1 MPQNTVNQQS
11 TGDIDVEQLDA
22 YAARVL
28 ATGMCPAVAVA
39 VCDRERTLVARTYGA
54 APSDALWP
62 IASIGKSCTAVIA
75 LQLAEEGLL
84 DLHAPVSAYV
94 SWLSLGGARAPVTM
108 HHLLTHTAGLVESSD
123 LAPASTYD
131 VIALASLQ
139 DGPAAGERR
148 LYSNVGYRAAGV
160 VLEAVGGRPYGELVQ
175 ARVLDR
181 IGLRHAAAVMVHD
194 TRRRLPGGHVPFYD
208 DRPWRG
214 EHGLAP
220 APWVESA
227 EADGCQCMS
236 LEDLAA
242 YLQALW
248 AGSALLASSSLE
260 LMKTAQ
266 PPHDEE
272 WAHGYGL
279 DVHGDGFGHAGD
291 MLGYVSFMRADT
303 AAGVGVVA
311 FANGLAGARAM
322 GEAARAIAAGRAPVA
337 PELEVEAPLV
347 DDGSCPAEW
356 AAYPGRYRSHN
367 PWLPTFVVGARR
379 GALVMG
385 SDWMD
390 GSRRRPLT
398 AIRGGLFRIDEQA
411 WSPERLSFDTV
422 LDGRAQRAWLNG
434 MAYYRAF
441 TG

>member
-194 TRRRLPGGHVPFYD
+194 TRRRLPAGTCRSTTTGRGG
-208 DRPWRG
+208 
-214 EHGLAP
+214 
-220 APWVESA
+220 
-227 EADGCQCMS
+227 
-236 LEDLAA
+236 
-242 YLQALW
+242 
-248 AGSALLASSSLE
+248 AS
-260 LMKTAQ
+260 TA
-266 PPHDEE
+266 
-272 WAHGYGL
+272 W
-279 DVHGDGFGHAGD
+279 
-291 MLGYVSFMRADT
+291 
-303 AAGVGVVA
+303 
-311 FANGLAGARAM
+311 
-322 GEAARAIAAGRAPVA
+322 
-337 PELEVEAPLV
+337 PL
-347 DDGSCPAEW
+347 
-356 AAYPGRYRSHN
+356 
-367 PWLPTFVVGARR
+367 RR
-379 GALVMG
+379 GW
-385 SDWMD
+385 SP
-390 GSRRRPLT
+390 RRPT
-398 AIRGGLFRIDEQA
+398 DASA
-411 WSPERLSFDTV
+411 
-422 LDGRAQRAWLNG
+422 
-434 MAYYRAF
+434 
-441 TG
+441 